1 MYSIIARYKGNPTLV
16 KEIKSP
22 DRALTLFMEEAKN
35 LLERTRS
42 ELECERSIE
51 SIKEAYERPLVCEYK
66 IFNNGRI
73 AHVIDPFNTLLS
85 FGFDIIL
92 TDLDGEERRSEEE
105 GNIDDLWGFTIG
117 IDYLSIVPDP
127 ALEDKDSLESI
138 ANMIKQELPPVFCA
152 NGNLNTDKYRRKE
165 VELLAYLKGLRE
177 VDTLTE
183 QDVDKYHELLKLI
196 MKR

>member
-1 MYSIIARYKGNPTLV
+1 M
-16 KEIKSP
+16 
-22 DRALTLFMEEAKN
+22 
-35 LLERTRS
+35 
-42 ELECERSIE
+42 
-51 SIKEAYERPLVCEYK
+51 
-66 IFNNGRI
+66 
-73 AHVIDPFNTLLS
+73 
-85 FGFDIIL
+85 
-92 TDLDGEERRSEEE
+92 
-105 GNIDDLWGFTIG
+105 
-117 IDYLSIVPDP
+117 SIVPDA

-165 VELLAYLKGLRE
+165 VELLAYLRGLRE